1 MVSVSTKPGRHD
13 ISRPRLSPQKPEPA
27 GEPRERGRHKIRVL
41 LMESHAVVREG
52 IRLIVNSQTDM
63 EVLGECGNTAE
74 LLEMAEAL
82 TPDVAVFEVAT
93 SQKDADDLGTL
104 KQAAHCIRTVG
115 LSLYEDLEA
124 MKRVMAAGAS
134 GYVLKRSAPEELTK
148 AIRMVARGEVYV
160 DPAMGSKLAD
170 VIAGRCD
177 LGIAVQERDLSAR
190 ETEVLRMLAWGFSHG
205 EIAERIS
212 VSPRTV
218 ETYRNRLMAKLDFH
232 KRSDLVR
239 YAVRHGWLTED
250 GIP

>member
-1 MVSVSTKPGRHD
+1 MASRVIRAGGPRGSKPC
-13 ISRPRLSPQKPEPA
+13 ISPEKPTES
-27 GEPRERGRHKIRVL
+27 GKRKIRVL
-41 LMESHAVVREG
+41 LVESHAVVREG
-52 IRLIVNSQTDM
+52 IRLIVNSQPDM
-63 EVLGECGNTAE
+63 EVVGEFAHSAEAHETAE
-74 LLEMAEAL
+74 TMA
-82 TPDVAVFEVAT
+82 PDVLVLEVRYP
-93 SQKDADDLGTL
+93 QKDGKEVGALSSRVGF
-104 KQAAHCIRTVG
+104 IVRTVG
-115 LSLYEDLEA
+115 LSLYEDLDS
-124 MKRVMAAGAS
+124 MKRVMAAGAL

-148 AIRMVARGEVYV
+148 AIRVVARGEVYV

-170 VIAGRCD
+170 VIAGRSDAGGTC
-177 LGIAVQERDLSAR
+177 QERDLSSR
-190 ETEVLRMLAWGFSHG
+190 ETEVLRLLAWGFSHG